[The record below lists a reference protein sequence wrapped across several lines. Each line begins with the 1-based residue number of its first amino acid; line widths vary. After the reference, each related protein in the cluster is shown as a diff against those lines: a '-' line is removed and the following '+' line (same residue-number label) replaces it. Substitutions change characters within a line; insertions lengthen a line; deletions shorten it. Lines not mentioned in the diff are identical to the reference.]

1 MLHRSHRW
9 TRLRGIVLPE
19 IKGLC
24 MRSIE
29 AMTRRPWMIAV
40 GLSAV
45 VLLWLASG
53 AFIREP
59 AATTATAAN
68 APGGAAPLRVQVRA
82 QQAQPV
88 TRTISVYGRTAP
100 ARQVEIKAETSGRV
114 LALGIARGEPATAGQ
129 TLLKLDLRDRQARL
143 EQARASVSEHQ
154 SAWAAQQELKPQGYI
169 SDTQLA
175 ETRAKLEG
183 AKAELVR
190 AELDLEYMRVRA
202 PFNGTVQERSV
213 EIGDFVRPGDP
224 VATFVDITRLI
235 VTGSFAVQ
243 DAGFVRVGTTAT
255 AVLVT
260 GQEVQGRIRYLAPVA
275 EESTRTFT
283 VELEIPNP
291 GGKLPAGV
299 TAEMRIPGGEVLA
312 YRVAPSLLTL
322 DASGELG
329 IKTVDAQ
336 HQVEFHRVELAR
348 SEANGVWV
356 TGLPAT
362 ASIIVVGQGYVSAG
376 QAVQSVAV
384 QPDTALAAR
393 TPP

>member
-1 MLHRSHRW
+1 
-9 TRLRGIVLPE
+9 
-19 IKGLC
+19 
-24 MRSIE
+24 MRILE
-29 AMTRRPWMIAV
+29 TLTRRPWLLAV
-40 GLSAV
+40 GLTLV

-53 AFIREP
+53 ALGRHP
-59 AATTATAAN
+59 ATTAAPPAVAAATA
-68 APGGAAPLRVQVRA
+68 RVQIRA
-82 QQAQPV
+82 QQAEPV

-100 ARQVEIKAETSGRV
+100 ARKVVIKAETSGRV
-114 LALGIARGEPATAGQ
+114 TAVGITRGEPATAGQ

-143 EQARASVSEHQ
+143 DQARAGVSEQQ
-154 SAWAAQQELKPQGYI
+154 SAWEAQQELKPQGYI
-169 SDTQLA
+169 SDNQLA

-190 AELDLEYMRVRA
+190 AELDLEYMNVRA

-213 EIGDFVRPGDP
+213 EVGDYVRPGDP
-224 VATFVDITRLI
+224 VATFVDNTRLI
-235 VTGSFAVQ
+235 VTGSIAEQ
-243 DAGFVRVGTTAT
+243 DAGFVRVGENAT

-260 GQEVQGRIRYLAPVA
+260 GQEVKGRIRYLAPVA

-291 GGKLPAGV
+291 GGQLPAGV

-312 YRVAPSLLTL
+312 YRMAPSLLTL

-336 HQVEFHRVELAR
+336 NQVEFHKVQIAH

-362 ASIIVVGQGYVSAG
+362 ANIIVVGQGYVSAG
-376 QAVQSVAV
+376 QPVEAVEAQAE
-384 QPDTALAAR
+384 TALAAGTAAGKAASAVADR
-393 TPP
+393 VAGRVSGTQP